1 MQITHVGLVKI
12 FNNRITKVKY
22 LESKFS
28 RELGDTL
35 TIDGEPMRVGV
46 IGDSKAS
53 VCLTL
58 NDFVKKQNKIV
69 RRENKIAAAKV
80 NQKIN
85 ATFGNIM
92 AEALKNCI

>member
-1 MQITHVGLVKI
+1 MQITHVGLLAI
-12 FNNRITKVKY
+12 FNNKITKVKY

-35 TIDGEPMRVGV
+35 TIDGKPYRVGV

-58 NDFVKKQNKIV
+58 NDLVKKQNKIV
-69 RRENKIAAAKV
+69 RRENKIANAKV
-80 NQKIN
+80 KQKIN
-85 ATFGNIM
+85 ATFGNIV
-92 AEALKNCI
+92 EKALKNCI

>member
-1 MQITHVGLVKI
+1 MQITHVGLVAI
-12 FNNRITKVKY
+12 FNNRITKLKY

-35 TIDGEPMRVGV
+35 TIDGKPYRVGV

-58 NDFVKKQNKIV
+58 NDLVKKQNKIV

>member
-1 MQITHVGLVKI
+1 MQITHVGLVAI

-35 TIDGEPMRVGV
+35 TIDGKPYRVGV

-58 NDFVKKQNKIV
+58 NDLVKKQNKIV
-69 RRENKIAAAKV
+69 RIENKIANAKV
-80 NQKIN
+80 NQQIN
-85 ATFGNIM
+85 ATFGNII
-92 AEALKNCI
+92 EKALKNCI

>member
-28 RELGDTL
+28 RELGDIL
-35 TIDGEPMRVGV
+35 TIDGERMTVGIV
-46 IGDSKAS
+46 GDSMAS
-53 VCLTL
+53 VALTL
-58 NDFVKKQNKIV
+58 NDLVKKQNKIV
-69 RRENKIAAAKV
+69 RRENKIANAKV

>member
-28 RELGDTL
+28 RELGDIL
-35 TIDGEPMRVGV
+35 TIDGERMTVGIV
-46 IGDSKAS
+46 GDSMAS
-53 VCLTL
+53 VALTL
-58 NDFVKKQNKIV
+58 NDLVKKQNKIV
-69 RRENKIAAAKV
+69 RRENKIANAKV

-85 ATFGNIM
+85 ETFGNIM